1 MNKSI
6 ILIFSIFC
14 LFSCSKNNKE
24 VLTENSNKVLM
35 LKVDYLT
42 NTFEGGKETSYPTST
57 STFTITNQYVAPADF
72 GNLKL
77 KYQELNEIIFDG
89 DIVWA
94 GIGEIKQPQNILPAT
109 QFSSVVTNDIANPTA
124 GFQNILDPNNQTV
137 DYSPIWLS
145 VQGLVKVREYLKSNP
160 NATVKIFLYTPSVG
174 GGDPADWDWII
185 FMKN

>member
-14 LFSCSKNNKE
+14 LFSCSRKNKE
-24 VLTENSNKVLM
+24 VLTENNNKVLM

-42 NTFEGGKETSYPTST
+42 NTFEGGKETSYPTNT

-89 DIVWA
+89 DIIWM
-94 GIGEIKQPQNILPAT
+94 GTGEIKQPQNILPAT
-109 QFSSVVTNDIANPTA
+109 QFNSVVTYDIVNPTA
-124 GFQNILDPNNQTV
+124 GFENIFNRGNHTY

-145 VQGLVKVREYLKSNP
+145 VQGLVKVRDYLKSNP
-160 NATVKIFLYTPSVG
+160 NGTVKIFLYRPSVG